1 MRLSDWRKSAPTREA
16 MSAKVVG
23 VVEPVLRTLGA
34 DRDPE
39 CWVVW
44 GDDPSTRWV
53 VLAPTDAGLI
63 VAHVRVA
70 IPGEGPRASAKL
82 VRWNRVQL
90 GELGVETQTGRR
102 LVTFQAEGHVLR
114 GVDEEADAV
123 GAFAIRLIAAADGR
137 PLPAAAS
144 SSRAA
149 RPTRAGAGRNPRAA
163 TPPTAPTPPARKS
176 RPTARTQG

>member
-16 MSAKVVG
+16 MSARVVG
-23 VVEPVLRTLGA
+23 IVEPVLRTLGA
-34 DRDPE
+34 DHDPE

-44 GDDPSTRWV
+44 GDDPSIRSV

-63 VAHVRVA
+63 VVHVRVN

-82 VRWNRVQL
+82 ARWNRVQL

-114 GVDEEADAV
+114 GVDDEADAV

-144 SSRAA
+144 SPRSARAA
-149 RPTRAGAGRNPRAA
+149 RVGSGRSSRSTTPTTPLAQPARASRQTPRA
-163 TPPTAPTPPARKS
+163 K
-176 RPTARTQG
+176 G

>member
-1 MRLSDWRKSAPTREA
+1 MRLSEWRKAAPTREA

-23 VVEPVLRTLGA
+23 VVEPVLQTLGA

-44 GDDPSTRWV
+44 GDDPSMRSV
-53 VLAPTDAGLI
+53 ILAPTEPGLI
-63 VAHVRVA
+63 VAHVRVS

-82 VRWNRVQL
+82 IRWNRVQL

-102 LVTFQAEGHVLR
+102 LVTFQTEGHVLR
-114 GVDEEADAV
+114 GVDEEAEAV

-137 PLPAAAS
+137 PVAATAVRS
-144 SSRAA
+144 PRPPRSGSGRSV
-149 RPTRAGAGRNPRAA
+149 RPT
-163 TPPTAPTPPARKS
+163 TAKPPARKS
-176 RPTARTQG
+176 RQTQRTQG